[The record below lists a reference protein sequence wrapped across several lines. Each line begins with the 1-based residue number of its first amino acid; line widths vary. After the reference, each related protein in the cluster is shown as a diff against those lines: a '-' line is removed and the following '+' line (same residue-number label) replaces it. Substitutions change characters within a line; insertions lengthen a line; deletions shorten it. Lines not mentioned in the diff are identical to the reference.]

1 MSDSRI
7 HELPKSERPR
17 EKLAERGA
25 ASLTDAELLAIFIRT
40 GFKGRN
46 AVGVAQELL
55 RNRGSL
61 FELSRCTIREIRD
74 SAKGIGPAKACELAA
89 AFELG
94 KRLARGL
101 AGRPKADSPEVI
113 YQLMA
118 PEMQALRTESM
129 RLLLLDPKYQLLRV
143 EEISTGTVNE
153 SIAHPREIFRPA
165 LIHSAYAVVLIHNHP
180 SGDPEPSKAD
190 HQITRRL
197 LEAADILGV
206 RLLDH
211 VVIGSPDGGRKPYAS
226 FREMGVIG

>member
-7 HELPKSERPR
+7 RELPRSERPR
-17 EKLAERGA
+17 EKLAERGP
-25 ASLTDAELLAIFIRT
+25 ASLIDAELLAIFIRT
-40 GFKGRN
+40 GLKGRN

-61 FELSRCTIREIRD
+61 FELSRCTVREIRD
-74 SAKGIGPAKACELAA
+74 SAKGIGVAKACELAA

-101 AGRPKADSPEVI
+101 APRPKCDSPEAI
-113 YQLMA
+113 YELIA
-118 PEMQALRTESM
+118 PELQARRTESL
-129 RLLLLDPKYQLLRV
+129 RLLLLDTKYQLLRV
-143 EEISTGTVNE
+143 EEISTGSVNE

-165 LIHSAYAVVLIHNHP
+165 LIHSAFAVVLVHNHP

-197 LEAADILGV
+197 LDAADILGV

-211 VVIGSPDGGRKPYAS
+211 VVIGTPEGGRKPYAS
-226 FREMGVIG
+226 FREMGVIC

>member
-7 HELPKSERPR
+7 RELPKSERPR
-17 EKLAERGA
+17 EKLLERGA

-40 GFKGRN
+40 GLKGRN

-101 AGRPKADSPEVI
+101 AARPKCDSPEAI
-113 YQLMA
+113 FELIA
-118 PEMQALRTESM
+118 PELQALRTESL
-129 RLLLLDPKYQLLRV
+129 RLLLLDTKYQLIRV
-143 EEISTGTVNE
+143 EEISTGSVNE

-165 LIHSAYAVVLIHNHP
+165 LIHSAFAVVLVHNHP

-197 LEAADILGV
+197 LDAADLLGV

-211 VVIGSPDGGRKPYAS
+211 VVIGTPEGGRKPYSS
-226 FREMGVIG
+226 FREMGVIC